1 LKLETTNLTTDN
13 MAYEIN
19 NTFGTKIVSLADGTL
34 DTTTTD
40 LALFGKGYAGFG
52 EKLNENFIKILENFN
67 NTSAPSNKIQGQLWF
82 DQTNKQLNVYTGTKF
97 KPVGSPTN
105 STSQPSNAV
114 TGDLWFDTANTQ
126 LYIYTGSAFVLIGPA
141 TIAGSGVT
149 SMITETVQ
157 NDAGVNKTILKGVQN
172 DTVVFVVSSEAFTPS
187 STETAGAALI
197 AAGFAT
203 VSQGIQMS
211 STVSSAKFRGTATNS
226 DSLGGVVAANYLR
239 SNANDTTSGTLGIL
253 NDSGLTLGAG
263 SDVTMTFSSD
273 NLTIAQTTEDKDI
286 IFTVNDGGNTTTLM
300 TLDGDTGR
308 LELPSVGD
316 IRVKGNL
323 TVDGTQTI
331 FNTSTLSVED
341 NIIEVNRNISSN
353 AGMPNFS
360 GLKINRGGTSTA
372 TEQDLYWVW
381 DETFADDGTTIHGN
395 AGGAFTAFK
404 SGGGDDEMSA
414 PTLVDIR
421 ANIVHATSTSA
432 QYADLAERYAADMQ
446 LDVGEVVM
454 LGGSEEVTRCDTDLC
469 NGAFGVVSESP
480 AFLMNAQAGNND
492 SHPMIAL
499 KGRVF
504 VKVNGEGKAGDRI
517 VSAGNGEAR
526 VGKIEEINH
535 FNVLGRLIKDKYS
548 KDTQLTE
555 CVIGVK

>member
-1 LKLETTNLTTDN
+1 

-34 DTTTTD
+34 DVSTTD

-52 EKLNENFIKILENFN
+52 EKLNENFVKMLENFN

-82 DQTNKQLNVYTGTKF
+82 DKTNKQLNVYTGDKF
-97 KPVGSPTN
+97 KPVGSTTN
-105 STSQPSNAV
+105 STTSPSNAV
-114 TGDLWFDTANTQ
+114 QGDLWFDTANSQ
-126 LYIYTGSAFVLIGPA
+126 LYVYTGSAWALVGPT

-149 SMITETVQ
+149 AMVTEVVQ
-157 NDAGVNKTILKGVQN
+157 DSSGVNKSILKAVQQ
-172 DTVVFVVSSEAFTPS
+172 DTVVAVVSAEAFTPNS
-187 STETAGAALI
+187 SETNAVALV
-197 AAGFAT
+197 AAGFSSVA
-203 VSQGIQMS
+203 QGITLS
-211 STVSSAKFRGTATNS
+211 STVSSAKFRGLATDS
-226 DSLGGVVAANYLR
+226 DALGGVAAADYLR

-253 NDSGLTLGAG
+253 VDGTTLTLGAG
-263 SDVTMTFSSD
+263 SDITFSMSSD
-273 NLTIAQTTEDKDI
+273 NLTIAQTTQDKDI
-286 IFTVNDGGNTTTLM
+286 IFTVNDGGSTTTLM

-316 IRVKGNL
+316 LRVKGNL

-331 FNTSTLSVED
+331 FNTTTLSIED
-341 NIIEVNRNISSN
+341 NIIELNRNISSN
-353 AGMPNFS
+353 SGMPNYS
-360 GLKINRGGTSTA
+360 GLKVNRGETSTA

-395 AGGAFTAFK
+395 AGGAWTAFK

-414 PTLVDIR
+414 PTLVDLR
-421 ANIVHATSTSA
+421 ANVVHATSTSA
-432 QYADLAERYAADMQ
+432 QYADLAERYASDMQ
-446 LDVGEVVM
+446 LAVGEVVM

-469 NGAFGVVSESP
+469 NRVFGVVSDSP

-504 VKVNGEGKAGDRI
+504 VKLKGTGSAGDRI

-526 VGKIEEINH
+526 VGKEEEISP
-535 FNVLGRLIKDKYS
+535 FNVIGRLIKDKYS
-548 KDTQLTE
+548 QETQLTE